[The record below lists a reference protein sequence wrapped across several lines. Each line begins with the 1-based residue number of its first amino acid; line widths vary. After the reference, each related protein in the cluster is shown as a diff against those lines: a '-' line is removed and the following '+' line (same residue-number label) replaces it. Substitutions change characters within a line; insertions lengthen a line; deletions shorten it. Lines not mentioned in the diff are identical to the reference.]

1 MVDYQKMSYS
11 NLVPEHIRGKRFAT
25 VVWTL
30 CVCDECTRRQLE
42 QEYSTESRSVS
53 TLPPGR

>member
-30 CVCDECTRRQLE
+30 CVCDESTRRQLE
-42 QEYSTESRSVS
+42 QEYSAESRSAS
-53 TLPPGR
+53 APPPNR